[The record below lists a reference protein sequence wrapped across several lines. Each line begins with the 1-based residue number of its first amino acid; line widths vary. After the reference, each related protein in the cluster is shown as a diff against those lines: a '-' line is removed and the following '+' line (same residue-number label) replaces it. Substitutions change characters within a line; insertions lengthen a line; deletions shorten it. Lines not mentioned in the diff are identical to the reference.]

1 MKVTIKQEKQFKKRR
16 TILFTTSI
24 AATILIVA
32 VIVGMR
38 TKEIR
43 TAYNYNEVGQ
53 YYVDVTE
60 GITLWD
66 IAQEISTE
74 KQDVRKTIEIIKELN
89 NIKDNTITKSQLID
103 IPIFVNWEHEEQNK
117 VNNIIQ
123 QYNT

>member
-103 IPIFVNWEHEEQNK
+103 IPIFVN
-117 VNNIIQ
+117 
-123 QYNT
+123 